1 MRVIYLTDSIGAKQ
15 NGGSGLSGLRFLE
28 LLVGRY
34 GRVHV
39 VTEAVRNVPAG
50 GPGFE
55 VTAIRRDPPPFA
67 AGARAL
73 ARAVAIRLINLRR
86 RRTATVDARGN
97 DVLVVCNSF
106 YTILDRVRIVNA
118 RSVRRAC
125 VVRGDVNSFEY
136 QGFGEDA
143 ATNPLRAPLAFLHE
157 FDALVF
163 VSQTTKRNWER
174 LLARPQ
180 GRFLL
185 PNAIDETE
193 VDGLLARSREEVR
206 RELGWAPGEFHVVVV
221 GSLQKRKGQ
230 DVFVP
235 AAEALGAR
243 MPNAR
248 VHFVG
253 VISPPFGG
261 VEMADALRKADL
273 VCYTVHGHR
282 DDALTL
288 VHAGDVAVMV
298 SHSEAFPRSVAE
310 YMALGKAIVTTP
322 VAGADEMVIDGETG
336 LLIPMADPEAL
347 VAALARVAGD
357 PALRD
362 RLGTAARARY
372 LTEYAMTSQAR
383 RFGEIFDAI
392 DAGVVHD
399 VVATGDARS

>member
-1 MRVIYLTDSIGAKQ
+1 MRVIYLTDSIGSKQ

-34 GRVHV
+34 GHVHI

-55 VTAIRRDPPPFA
+55 VTAVRRDPPPFT
-67 AGARAL
+67 ARARPL

-86 RRTATVDARGN
+86 RRTATIDARDD

-143 ATNPLRAPLAFLHE
+143 AIDPLRAPLAFLHE

-193 VDGLLARSREEVR
+193 VNGLLARPREELR
-206 RELGWAPGEFHVVVV
+206 RELGWAPDEFHVVVV

-235 AAEALGAR
+235 ATELLRTR

-253 VISPPFGG
+253 VISPPFG
-261 VEMADALRKADL
+261 
-273 VCYTVHGHR
+273 
-282 DDALTL
+282 
-288 VHAGDVAVMV
+288 
-298 SHSEAFPRSVAE
+298 
-310 YMALGKAIVTTP
+310 
-322 VAGADEMVIDGETG
+322 ADEMVINGDTG

-347 VAALARVAGD
+347 VAALARLAD
-357 PALRD
+357 NPALRE
-362 RLGTAARARY
+362 RLGTAARSRY
-372 LTEYAMTSQAR
+372 LTEYAMTSQQR

-399 VVATGDARS
+399 VVASAGSSA